1 MVVVVY
7 HRWFHPHLQLYS
19 CGGGNNLEVGG
30 SKGSGGSDGGDGG
43 DGHHRDQYRDHH
55 HPLRSHPHPY
65 LCLKTQSRRILMMM
79 IAHLLSAGHA
89 VYDLS
94 TIDNHHQSVNNDDD
108 DHHSHSHDY
117 SHHDHSSPWPGSD
130 WTVEMV
136 GRAKA
141 GSIARQR
148 SLCKCTCLCFVASQV
163 L

>member
-1 MVVVVY
+1 
-7 HRWFHPHLQLYS
+7 
-19 CGGGNNLEVGG
+19 
-30 SKGSGGSDGGDGG
+30 
-43 DGHHRDQYRDHH
+43 
-55 HPLRSHPHPY
+55 
-65 LCLKTQSRRILMMM
+65 MMM

-136 GRAKA
+136 GLAPLPDKEA
-141 GSIARQR
+141 YVS
-148 SLCKCTCLCFVASQV
+148 VPASA